1 MLTSHTQ
8 LHITYEAP
16 FSAMVRHLYRPNNF
30 EPVLHAIEAYPQF
43 NGIDIDGLREDI
55 RAHNAVH
62 FADLTALLHRRVA
75 AFHGKSRWGD
85 KTPAYTRHVLS
96 LAMMFPAAR
105 FIHVVRD
112 PRAVALSWVPTNWGP
127 NTFWHVGQSWANEVG
142 LATADMELLE
152 PWRCS
157 TIRFEDVVRE
167 PERTLR
173 GVCDFLDL
181 AWDPEMLNTMARD
194 RVKLPARHDEI
205 RHQKSRED
213 IDPGRADSWRRIDP
227 RKLRP
232 LEAVCWDLME
242 HYQYKP
248 LGNKPIPPTPFEK
261 TRYKIVNRLRAY
273 GDKVRRIA
281 SGMRPPKYPMY
292 G

>member
-1 MLTSHTQ
+1 
-8 LHITYEAP
+8 
-16 FSAMVRHLYRPNNF
+16 
-30 EPVLHAIEAYPQF
+30 
-43 NGIDIDGLREDI
+43 
-55 RAHNAVH
+55 
-62 FADLTALLHRRVA
+62 
-75 AFHGKSRWGD
+75 
-85 KTPAYTRHVLS
+85 
-96 LAMMFPAAR
+96 
-105 FIHVVRD
+105 
-112 PRAVALSWVPTNWGP
+112 
-127 NTFWHVGQSWANEVG
+127 
-142 LATADMELLE
+142 MELLA
-152 PWRCS
+152 PWRCC

-173 GVCDFLDL
+173 SVCDFLDL

-227 RKLRP
+227 RKLRH

-242 HYQYKP
+242 LYQYKP
-248 LGNKPIPPTPFEK
+248 LANKPIPPTPFEK